1 MGLDNISKY
10 LINKQKQQEQKGLTD
25 PNMLFEYG
33 SKLKL
38 HKQLHIYEPDTIFTV
53 INDRKPDQVYNT
65 NGIGETYLSDPTGRV
80 ILINGKKTNI
90 GLFFENYYEP
100 VIIPKRAE
108 IREITPVIET
118 IQGEQGDR
126 GDLGLQGPIG
136 NPGGR
141 GEQGIQGVPG
151 EKGDKGDRGE
161 TGHTGWTGD
170 KGLQGVDGPVGPKG
184 EQGDRGEQGIGGD
197 TGEQGIKG
205 DKGDTGEQ
213 GIQGIQ
219 GLSGKDGSDG
229 LQGIPGVLGERGEQG
244 IPGLP
249 GLSGE
254 DGKDGETG
262 EPGISGV
269 NGKDGVNGEKGEAG
283 ESGIVSVEYPLNYE
297 ADKKHLKI
305 EQKYFDELNA
315 NLKNSFSAQG
325 GGGSNVAIYK
335 DGERYINVV
344 KSINFTGDGV
354 NVSKDGN
361 KLTVNVP
368 TSGNGGS
375 STSEIF
381 VTNASIGVQA
391 NSAATSSKHLF
402 LTYSDGHTQDV
413 GAVQTIVPRVF
424 GGGDFNTTNPGSQN
438 QYSPAAP
445 QDIYTITLNTNVIT
459 SNRSITF
466 PNTSGTII
474 TTGNLSDITPFI
486 TNLSLNTNGELVA
499 TYSNGTEINVGD
511 VVELDQPLDGGTF

>member
-10 LINKQKQQEQKGLTD
+10 IINKQKQQEQKGLTD

-53 INDRKPDQVYNT
+53 INDSKPDQVYNT
-65 NGIGETYLSDPTGRV
+65 TGIGETYLSDPTGRV

-108 IREITPVIET
+108 TKQITPVIET
-118 IQGEQGDR
+118 IQGERGDR

-151 EKGDKGDRGE
+151 EKGEKGDRGERGE

-170 KGLQGVDGPVGPKG
+170 KGLQGVDGPAGPKG
-184 EQGDRGEQGIGGD
+184 DKGDRGEQGIKGD

-213 GIQGIQ
+213 GLQGIQ

-229 LQGIPGVLGERGEQG
+229 SQG
-244 IPGLP
+244 IPGLLGEKGEQGIQGLQGVP
-249 GLSGE
+249 GK
-254 DGKDGETG
+254 DGKDGEPG
-262 EPGISGV
+262 EQGISGV
-269 NGKDGVNGEKGEAG
+269 NGKDGINGEKGEAG

-335 DGERYINVV
+335 DGERYVNVV

-361 KLTVNVP
+361 KITVNINP
-368 TSGNGGS
+368 TTEPTKNTPGPTTNYV
-375 STSEIF
+375 TSLELIDGDLI
-381 VTNASIGVQA
+381 V
-391 NSAATSSKHLF
+391 
-402 LTYSDGHTQDV
+402 TYSDLSTD
-413 GAVQTIVPRVF
+413 
-424 GGGDFNTTNPGSQN
+424 
-438 QYSPAAP
+438 
-445 QDIYTITLNTNVIT
+445 
-459 SNRSITF
+459 
-466 PNTSGTII
+466 
-474 TTGNLSDITPFI
+474 NL
-486 TNLSLNTNGELVA
+486 
-499 TYSNGTEINVGD
+499 GD
-511 VVELDQPLDGGTF
+511 VLDLDGGSF

>member
-10 LINKQKQQEQKGLTD
+10 IINKQKQQEQKGLTD

-38 HKQLHIYEPDTIFTV
+38 HKQLHTYEPNTIFTV
-53 INDRKPDQVYNT
+53 INDSKPDQVYNT
-65 NGIGETYLSDPTGRV
+65 TGIGETYLSDPTGRV

-100 VIIPKRAE
+100 VIIPKRTE
-108 IREITPVIET
+108 TKQIVPVIET
-118 IQGEQGDR
+118 IQGERGDR

-151 EKGDKGDRGE
+151 EKGEKGDRGERGE

-184 EQGDRGEQGIGGD
+184 DKGDRGEQGIKGD

-213 GIQGIQ
+213 GLQGIQ

-229 LQGIPGVLGERGEQG
+229 SQGIQGLLGEKGEQG
-244 IPGLP
+244 IQGLQGVPGK
-249 GLSGE
+249 
-254 DGKDGETG
+254 DGKDGEPG
-262 EPGISGV
+262 EQGISGV
-269 NGKDGVNGEKGEAG
+269 NGKDGINGEKGEAG

-344 KSINFTGDGV
+344 KSINFIGDAV
-354 NVSKDGN
+354 DVSKDGN
-361 KLTVNVP
+361 KLTVNINSTTSNGNTPGP
-368 TSGNGGS
+368 TMPYVQGLTISDGELIVTYGDS
-375 STSEIF
+375 STENLGDIL
-381 VTNASIGVQA
+381 GV
-391 NSAATSSKHLF
+391 
-402 LTYSDGHTQDV
+402 
-413 GAVQTIVPRVF
+413 
-424 GGGDFNTTNPGSQN
+424 
-438 QYSPAAP
+438 
-445 QDIYTITLNTNVIT
+445 
-459 SNRSITF
+459 
-466 PNTSGTII
+466 
-474 TTGNLSDITPFI
+474 
-486 TNLSLNTNGELVA
+486 
-499 TYSNGTEINVGD
+499 
-511 VVELDQPLDGGTF
+511 DGGTF

>member
-10 LINKQKQQEQKGLTD
+10 IINKQKQQEQRGLTD

-53 INDRKPDQVYNT
+53 INDSKPDQVYNT
-65 NGIGETYLSDPTGRV
+65 NGIGETYLSDPSGRV

-108 IREITPVIET
+108 IKQITPVIET

-161 TGHTGWTGD
+161 RGETGHTGWTGD
-170 KGLQGVDGPVGPKG
+170 KGLQGVDGSVGLKG
-184 EQGDRGEQGIGGD
+184 DKGDGGEQGIRGD

-229 LQGIPGVLGERGEQG
+229 LQGIPGLLGEKGEQG
-244 IPGLP
+244 IRGLP
-249 GLSGE
+249 GLPGE

-305 EQKYFDELNA
+305 EQKYFDDLNT

-335 DGERYINVV
+335 NGERYVNVV

-361 KLTVNVP
+361 KLTVNINP
-368 TSGNGGS
+368 TTAPTKNTPGP
-375 STSEIF
+375 
-381 VTNASIGVQA
+381 VTNYV
-391 NSAATSSKHLF
+391 TSLE
-402 LTYSDGHTQDV
+402 LINGDLIVTYSDLSTD
-413 GAVQTIVPRVF
+413 
-424 GGGDFNTTNPGSQN
+424 
-438 QYSPAAP
+438 
-445 QDIYTITLNTNVIT
+445 
-459 SNRSITF
+459 
-466 PNTSGTII
+466 
-474 TTGNLSDITPFI
+474 NL
-486 TNLSLNTNGELVA
+486 
-499 TYSNGTEINVGD
+499 GD
-511 VVELDQPLDGGTF
+511 VLDLDGGSF

>member
-10 LINKQKQQEQKGLTD
+10 IINKQKQQEQRGLTD

-53 INDRKPDQVYNT
+53 INDSKPDQVYNT
-65 NGIGETYLSDPTGRV
+65 TGIGETYLSDPSGRV

-108 IREITPVIET
+108 IKQITPVIET

-151 EKGDKGDRGE
+151 EKGDRGERGE

-184 EQGDRGEQGIGGD
+184 EQGDGGEQGV
-197 TGEQGIKG
+197 
-205 DKGDTGEQ
+205 KGDTGEQ
-213 GIQGIQ
+213 GLQGIQ

-229 LQGIPGVLGERGEQG
+229 SQGIPGVLGERGEQG
-244 IPGLP
+244 IRGLP

-262 EPGISGV
+262 KPGISGV

-335 DGERYINVV
+335 DGERYVNVV

-368 TSGNGGS
+368 ASGS

-381 VTNASIGVQA
+381 VTNASISVQA

-413 GAVQTIVPRVF
+413 GAVQTIVPRVL
-424 GGGDFNTTNPGSQN
+424 GDGDFNTTNPGSQN

>member
-10 LINKQKQQEQKGLTD
+10 IINKQKQQEQKGLTD

-38 HKQLHIYEPDTIFTV
+38 HKQLHTYEPNTIFTV
-53 INDRKPDQVYNT
+53 INDSKPDQVYNT
-65 NGIGETYLSDPTGRV
+65 TGIGETYLSDPTGRV

-100 VIIPKRAE
+100 VIIPKRTE
-108 IREITPVIET
+108 TKQITPVIET
-118 IQGEQGDR
+118 IQGERGDR

-151 EKGDKGDRGE
+151 EKGEKGDRGERGE

-184 EQGDRGEQGIGGD
+184 DKGDRGQQGIKGD

-213 GIQGIQ
+213 GLQGIQ

-229 LQGIPGVLGERGEQG
+229 SQG
-244 IPGLP
+244 IPGLLGEKGEQGIQGLQGVP
-249 GLSGE
+249 GK
-254 DGKDGETG
+254 DGKDGEPG
-262 EPGISGV
+262 EQGISGV
-269 NGKDGVNGEKGEAG
+269 NGKDGINGEKGETG

-335 DGERYINVV
+335 DGERYVNVV

-361 KLTVNVP
+361 KITVNINP
-368 TSGNGGS
+368 TTAPTKNTPGPTTNYV
-375 STSEIF
+375 TSLELIDGDLI
-381 VTNASIGVQA
+381 V
-391 NSAATSSKHLF
+391 
-402 LTYSDGHTQDV
+402 TYSDLSTD
-413 GAVQTIVPRVF
+413 
-424 GGGDFNTTNPGSQN
+424 
-438 QYSPAAP
+438 
-445 QDIYTITLNTNVIT
+445 
-459 SNRSITF
+459 
-466 PNTSGTII
+466 
-474 TTGNLSDITPFI
+474 NL
-486 TNLSLNTNGELVA
+486 
-499 TYSNGTEINVGD
+499 GD
-511 VVELDQPLDGGTF
+511 VLDLDGGTF

>member
-10 LINKQKQQEQKGLTD
+10 IINKQKQQEQKGLTD

-38 HKQLHIYEPDTIFTV
+38 HKQLHTYEPNTIFTV
-53 INDRKPDQVYNT
+53 INDSKPDQVYNT
-65 NGIGETYLSDPTGRV
+65 TGIGETYLSDPTGRV
-80 ILINGKKTNI
+80 ILINGKKTSI

-100 VIIPKRAE
+100 VIIPKRTE
-108 IREITPVIET
+108 TKQITPVIET
-118 IQGEQGDR
+118 IQGERGDR

-151 EKGDKGDRGE
+151 EKGEKGDRGERGE

-184 EQGDRGEQGIGGD
+184 DKGDRGQQGIKGD

-213 GIQGIQ
+213 GLQGIQ

-229 LQGIPGVLGERGEQG
+229 SQG
-244 IPGLP
+244 IPGLLGEKGEQGIQGLQGVP
-249 GLSGE
+249 GK
-254 DGKDGETG
+254 DGKDGEPG
-262 EPGISGV
+262 EQGISGV
-269 NGKDGVNGEKGEAG
+269 NGKDGINGEKGETG

-335 DGERYINVV
+335 DGERYVNVV

-361 KLTVNVP
+361 KITVNINP
-368 TSGNGGS
+368 TTAPTKNTPGPTTNYV
-375 STSEIF
+375 TSLELIDGDLI
-381 VTNASIGVQA
+381 V
-391 NSAATSSKHLF
+391 
-402 LTYSDGHTQDV
+402 TYSDLSTD
-413 GAVQTIVPRVF
+413 
-424 GGGDFNTTNPGSQN
+424 
-438 QYSPAAP
+438 
-445 QDIYTITLNTNVIT
+445 
-459 SNRSITF
+459 
-466 PNTSGTII
+466 
-474 TTGNLSDITPFI
+474 NL
-486 TNLSLNTNGELVA
+486 
-499 TYSNGTEINVGD
+499 GD
-511 VVELDQPLDGGTF
+511 VLDLDGGTF

>member
-10 LINKQKQQEQKGLTD
+10 IINKQKQQEQKGLTD

-53 INDRKPDQVYNT
+53 INDTKPDQVYNT
-65 NGIGETYLSDPTGRV
+65 NGIGETYLSDPSGRV

-100 VIIPKRAE
+100 VIIPKRAK
-108 IREITPVIET
+108 IKEITPVIET
-118 IQGEQGDR
+118 VQGEQGDR

-170 KGLQGVDGPVGPKG
+170 KGLQGVDGPVGQRGDK
-184 EQGDRGEQGIGGD
+184 GDRGEQGIKGD

-213 GIQGIQ
+213 GLQGIQ

-229 LQGIPGVLGERGEQG
+229 SQGIQGLLGERGEQG
-244 IPGLP
+244 IQGLP
-249 GLSGE
+249 GIPGK

-262 EPGISGV
+262 EQGISGV
-269 NGKDGVNGEKGEAG
+269 NGKDGINGEKGDTG

-335 DGERYINVV
+335 DGERYVNVV
-344 KSINFTGDGV
+344 KSINFTGSGV
-354 NVSKDGN
+354 TVSKDGN
-361 KLTVNVP
+361 KITVNI
-368 TSGNGGS
+368 NS
-375 STSEIF
+375 STSAPTEEPP
-381 VTNASIGVQA
+381 TE
-391 NSAATSSKHLF
+391 
-402 LTYSDGHTQDV
+402 
-413 GAVQTIVPRVF
+413 GAPT
-424 GGGDFNTTNPGSQN
+424 
-438 QYSPAAP
+438 
-445 QDIYTITLNTNVIT
+445 
-459 SNRSITF
+459 
-466 PNTSGTII
+466 PNTPTI
-474 TTGNLSDITPFI
+474 NYI
-486 TNLSLNTNGELVA
+486 TNLSLNANGELVA
-499 TYSNGTEINVGD
+499 TYSNGAEINIGD

>member
-10 LINKQKQQEQKGLTD
+10 IINKQKQQEQRGLTD

-38 HKQLHIYEPDTIFTV
+38 HKQLHTYEPNTIFTV
-53 INDRKPDQVYNT
+53 INDSKPDQVYNT
-65 NGIGETYLSDPTGRV
+65 TGIGETYLSDPTGRV

-100 VIIPKRAE
+100 VIIPKRTE
-108 IREITPVIET
+108 TKQITPVIET
-118 IQGEQGDR
+118 IQGERGDR

-151 EKGDKGDRGE
+151 EKGEKGDRGERGE

-184 EQGDRGEQGIGGD
+184 DKGDRGQQGIKGD

-213 GIQGIQ
+213 GLQGIQ

-229 LQGIPGVLGERGEQG
+229 SQG
-244 IPGLP
+244 IPGLLGEKGEQGIQGLQGVP
-249 GLSGE
+249 GK
-254 DGKDGETG
+254 DGKDGEPG
-262 EPGISGV
+262 EQGISGV
-269 NGKDGVNGEKGEAG
+269 NGKDGINGEKGETG

-335 DGERYINVV
+335 DGERYVNVV

-361 KLTVNVP
+361 KITVNINP
-368 TSGNGGS
+368 TTAPTKNTPGPTTNYV
-375 STSEIF
+375 TSLELIDGDLI
-381 VTNASIGVQA
+381 V
-391 NSAATSSKHLF
+391 
-402 LTYSDGHTQDV
+402 TYSDLSTD
-413 GAVQTIVPRVF
+413 
-424 GGGDFNTTNPGSQN
+424 
-438 QYSPAAP
+438 
-445 QDIYTITLNTNVIT
+445 
-459 SNRSITF
+459 
-466 PNTSGTII
+466 
-474 TTGNLSDITPFI
+474 NL
-486 TNLSLNTNGELVA
+486 
-499 TYSNGTEINVGD
+499 GD
-511 VVELDQPLDGGTF
+511 VLDLDGGTF

>member
-10 LINKQKQQEQKGLTD
+10 IINKQKQQEQKGLTD

-38 HKQLHIYEPDTIFTV
+38 HKQLHTYEPNTIFTV
-53 INDRKPDQVYNT
+53 INDSKPDQVYNT
-65 NGIGETYLSDPTGRV
+65 TGIGETYLSDPTGRV

-100 VIIPKRAE
+100 VIIPKRTE
-108 IREITPVIET
+108 TKQITPVIET
-118 IQGEQGDR
+118 IQGERGDR

-151 EKGDKGDRGE
+151 EKGEKGDRGERGE

-184 EQGDRGEQGIGGD
+184 DKGDRGEQGIKGD

-213 GIQGIQ
+213 GLQGIQ

-229 LQGIPGVLGERGEQG
+229 SQGIQGLLGEKGEQG
-244 IPGLP
+244 IQGLQGVPGK
-249 GLSGE
+249 
-254 DGKDGETG
+254 DGKDGEPG

-269 NGKDGVNGEKGEAG
+269 NGKDGINGEKGEAG

-335 DGERYINVV
+335 DGERYVNVV

-361 KLTVNVP
+361 KITVNINP
-368 TSGNGGS
+368 TTAPTKNTPGPTTNYV
-375 STSEIF
+375 TSLELIDGDLI
-381 VTNASIGVQA
+381 V
-391 NSAATSSKHLF
+391 
-402 LTYSDGHTQDV
+402 TYSDLSTD
-413 GAVQTIVPRVF
+413 
-424 GGGDFNTTNPGSQN
+424 
-438 QYSPAAP
+438 
-445 QDIYTITLNTNVIT
+445 
-459 SNRSITF
+459 
-466 PNTSGTII
+466 
-474 TTGNLSDITPFI
+474 NL
-486 TNLSLNTNGELVA
+486 
-499 TYSNGTEINVGD
+499 GD
-511 VVELDQPLDGGTF
+511 VLDLDGGTF